1 MGNNVDSHQV
11 KQLVSMLTLDEKA
24 QLCSGKGFWFL
35 HGVERLGLP
44 SIMVT
49 DGPHGLRKQTG
60 DSDHV
65 GLNESVKATC
75 FPTASGLAA
84 TWNRP
89 LLRKLGE
96 TLGRE
101 CRAEHVSVLLG
112 PGINIKRHPLGG
124 RNFEYFSEDPYL
136 SGVMATE
143 WIHGV
148 QSQEVGTSLKHYA
161 VNNHEHNRMVV
172 DAIVDERTLREIYL
186 TGFEMAIKESQ
197 PWTVMCAY
205 NKLNGTYLAEHHRLL
220 TSILEEEW
228 GFQGL
233 VVTDWGANNNRVDG
247 LKAGQALEMP
257 SSGAIGKQAILKA
270 VEDGSLSVEQLDR
283 SVAKVV
289 KLILQ
294 GEEAHTNQDIVDLD
308 AHHRLAREIA
318 VESCVLLQNEGNV
331 LPLSTC
337 HSVAVLGALA
347 VHTRY
352 QGAGS
357 SQITPHQLETPLGEF
372 QRVFDEDKVV
382 YREGYSRQGAL
393 SQAQIDDALEV
404 ADTADHVVLVVGL
417 TPDFESEGFDR
428 HHMHL
433 PSQQLQ
439 LIEALAPV
447 HHKLVV
453 VLQNGAP
460 VALPF
465 KDKVPAILE
474 AYLGGQAGA
483 SALVQVLT
491 GEVNPSGKLAETFP
505 LQQSDVA
512 SDAWFPGNTRQ
523 TQYRESIWVGYRYFD
538 TAEIPVA
545 FPFGHGLSYTT
556 FAYSN
561 LMVSG
566 ALVDEE
572 PSLFSMKESD
582 ELVVEWSVSN
592 TGSRAGAEVVQLYIG
607 QVNPKLPRP
616 KKELRAFDKVFLEPG
631 ETKQVSFVLKPRDFA
646 YWSVDQQNWAVDS
659 DAFVLSAAAS
669 VADVR
674 LEETIRLQTEAK
686 ANVPSDSSKGKP
698 NPAEFSEAAFETL
711 LGHPI
716 PEPVPTRP
724 FHTNTT
730 LMEIQQTWLGRK
742 LVYIIK
748 KKAMEEMAGTLT
760 DENSRM
766 LETMLLEMPLRNLV
780 TMSEGKMS
788 RSTLYRIIHTLN
800 GEYGKAVLGVPAPSK

>member
-1 MGNNVDSHQV
+1 MDVDPGQV
-11 KQLVSMLTLDEKA
+11 EQLVANLTLDEKA

-65 GLNESVKATC
+65 GLNDSVEATC

-84 TWNRP
+84 TWNRS
-89 LLRKLGE
+89 LLRELGE
-96 TLGRE
+96 ALGRE
-101 CRAEHVSVLLG
+101 SRAEHVSVLLG

-136 SGVMATE
+136 SGAMATE

-148 QSQEVGTSLKHYA
+148 QSQKVGASLKHYA
-161 VNNHEHNRMVV
+161 VNNHEHYRMVV

-257 SSGAIGKQAILKA
+257 SSGAIGKQFILKA
-270 VEDGSLSVEQLDR
+270 IREGDLTLEQLDR

-294 GEEAHTNQDIVDLD
+294 GQDAHTNQDTVDLG
-308 AHHRLAREIA
+308 AHHRLARDIA
-318 VESCVLLQNEGNV
+318 AESCVLLQNEGNI
-331 LPLSTC
+331 LPLSTQQ
-337 HSVAVLGALA
+337 SIAVLGALA

-357 SQITPHQLETPLGEF
+357 SQITPHQLETPLEEL
-372 QRVFDEDKVV
+372 QRAFGEDKVV
-382 YREGYSRQGAL
+382 YSEGYSRQGAL
-393 SQAQIDDALEV
+393 TQAQIDDALKV
-404 ADTADHVVLVVGL
+404 AEAADNVVLVVGL

-428 HHMHL
+428 HHMDL

-439 LIEALAPV
+439 LIDALAPV

-465 KDKVPAILE
+465 KEKVPAILE

-505 LQQSDVA
+505 LQQTDVA
-512 SDAWFPGNTRQ
+512 SDAWFPGTTRQ
-523 TQYRESIWVGYRYFD
+523 TQYRETIWVGYRYFD
-538 TAEIPVA
+538 TAEVPVA

-556 FAYSN
+556 FAYNN
-561 LMVSG
+561 LTVSG
-566 ALVDEE
+566 APVGDE
-572 PSLFSMKESD
+572 PTLFSMKESD
-582 ELVVEWSVSN
+582 AITVEWDVTN
-592 TGSRAGAEVVQLYIG
+592 TGSLAGSEAVQLYIG

-616 KKELRAFDKVFLEPG
+616 KKELRAFDKVFLKPG
-631 ETKQVSFVLKPRDFA
+631 DTQKASFVLKPRDFA
-646 YWSVDQQNWAVDS
+646 YWSVEQQGWVVDS

-674 LEETIRLQTEAK
+674 LEETIRLQTEAE
-686 ANVPSDSSKGKP
+686 ANTPSDSSLKKP
-698 NPAEFSEAAFETL
+698 DPAAFSEAAFEQW
-711 LGHPI
+711 LGRPI
-716 PEPVPTRP
+716 PEPVPVRP

-742 LVYIIK
+742 LVNIIK

-760 DENSRM
+760 EENSRM

-788 RSTLYRIIHTLN
+788 LRTLYRIIHVLN
-800 GEYGKAVLGVPAPSK
+800 GNYGKAVSGVPAPSK